1 MADAFS
7 AMTTTRPYRKA
18 LPLTEALKR
27 LGDAAGTQLQEELVD
42 RVHRAAW
49 RPRADAPM
57 PGEEPAHALAAG
69 AVGRVMARPRRHDV
83 EAVVA
88 VVLAVILA
96 LLAPI
101 AATRAASLLWTL
113 TASPLIAT
121 TGVQKVFTLT
131 ATNDDPLASLDSSRE
146 IGCVIVDVPGNFT
159 VQAATV
165 VDSNAGEQWH
175 IDSIAGNRVVVH
187 TDSGGE
193 RLEFLGWVRFT
204 VTATAHNT
212 GLAGL
217 ELPRL
222 PAAGL
227 HRRCRGARHPADRR
241 RHRSRGDAERPR
253 RPPSRRPSP
262 RRSPTPAPTARPTPT
277 PLPLPVPLPS
287 LPIPLPS
294 IGLPP
299 GPEPEP
305 TRAPSSSAPRPS
317 PEPTDAPASAAGGA
331 SDDGGF
337 VGVLPPPGGGSAGG
351 GGGGG
356 GAPAVAPVAND
367 APRVAFEEAQLDLGS
382 MDVDLLAGIE
392 VWSVPAATLGV
403 PGILLLV
410 WVALQAGGALAWIPA
425 VKRLRGDEESPT

>member
-1 MADAFS
+1 
-7 AMTTTRPYRKA
+7 
-18 LPLTEALKR
+18 
-27 LGDAAGTQLQEELVD
+27 
-42 RVHRAAW
+42 
-49 RPRADAPM
+49 
-57 PGEEPAHALAAG
+57 
-69 AVGRVMARPRRHDV
+69 MARPGRHDV

-88 VVLAVILA
+88 VVLAVLLA

-146 IGCVIVDVPGNFT
+146 IGCVVVDVPGNFT

-165 VDSNAGEQWH
+165 VATNAGEQWH

-193 RLEFLGWVRFT
+193 RLEFLDWVRFT
-204 VTATAHNT
+204 ITATPHNT
-212 GLAGL
+212 GSLAWNSRAFRQQDCTGGAAL
-217 ELPRL
+217 LGIPPIVVVTGPVVT
-222 PAAGL
+222 PA
-227 HRRCRGARHPADRR
+227 PT
-241 RHRSRGDAERPR
+241 PT
-253 RPPSRRPSP
+253 PVPTPKP
-262 RRSPTPAPTARPTPT
+262 TPKPTPAPTARPTPT